1 MIMYGDDKP
10 NMGSLIVG
18 FNEADCDYLN
28 IIEVANDRSDYTN
41 KTDEII
47 DSHRDDPIRFTLVV
61 RLSESVDLIY
71 LRNTVEVL
79 S

>member
-1 MIMYGDDKP
+1 MYGNEDKP
-10 NMGSLIVG
+10 NMDSLIVS
-18 FNEADCDYLN
+18 FNEADRDFLN
-28 IIEVANDRSDYTN
+28 ISEVVNDHSDYTN

-47 DSHRDDPIRFTLVV
+47 DSHLDDPIRLTIEV
-61 RLSESVDLIY
+61 RLSESVDLFY